1 MSEGRKDDD
10 GKLRWDLLPLHLIEK
25 VVEVYTFGAQK
36 YAPNSW
42 QNLEDGYNRY
52 KAAMLRHLTAHEKG
66 ETIDTDSKLPHLA
79 HVAWNAIA
87 LMHFSMKE
95 RSVVFDVKCNDEAS
109 PRLEALQNKTG
120 EVLLNHADECG
131 GRGELGKVIYARDEE
146 PIVKHVVFP
155 SIGQKVK
162 FEFEHIDGIHQGIG
176 EVVCYRL
183 NSERESFIVREIDEF
198 GVDIAFELNRTD
210 IKEIIE

>member
-66 ETIDTDSKLPHLA
+66 EVIDSDSKLPHLV

-87 LMHFSMKE
+87 LMHFGMKE

-109 PRLEALQNKTG
+109 PRLEDLQNKTE

-131 GRGELGKVIYARDEE
+131 ERGELGKVIYARDEE
-146 PIVKHVVFP
+146 PIVKHAVFP
-155 SIGQKVK
+155 NIGQKVK
-162 FEFEHIDGIHQGIG
+162 FEFEHRDGIYRGIG
-176 EVVCYRL
+176 EVVCYML
-183 NSERESFIVREIDEF
+183 NSERESFTVREIDEF
-198 GVDIAFELNRTD
+198 GVDTIFELNRTD